1 MTINIHKFAKRFG
14 EAYDFLY
21 NGDYEDTYEYRE
33 AVNAFDEMCKNNE
46 SFAAFVREY
55 VHFRKDYISSD
66 REAAAFMLA
75 LEECMTDNETA
86 ALERAFS

>member
-14 EAYDFLY
+14 KAYDFLY

-55 VHFRKDYISSD
+55 VQFRKDYISSD

-75 LEECMTDNETA
+75 LEECMTDDENA
-86 ALERAFS
+86 ALARVFD